1 MVIFNSYVKWPEGNI
16 NGWLQ
21 KLYIPWTN
29 PLILLTYIVG
39 RHPIYCGKPNSKQSH
54 WPTICWSLSSQIMWV
69 KQCHKPSPSHHHFY
83 RWYGYHSQSWVVY
96 GIVLP
101 IGKAMWIN
109 SKGMLWWLPKNRGTP
124 KSSILVRCSIINHPF
139 WGTPIPGT
147 PHMCLRCNQSGLQ
160 MVPFQSWLTCRK
172 SQCLVIS
179 PWLIL
184 WSNNA
189 MEHVENLWIHVA

>member
-1 MVIFNSYVKWPEGNI
+1 MYNCRNQQALNKRYNDDLFKWMQ
-16 NGWLQ
+16 WSCSTLFQ
-21 KLYIPWTN
+21 TN
-29 PLILLTYIVG
+29 PSWMLLINI
-39 RHPIYCGKPNSKQSH
+39 
-54 WPTICWSLSSQIMWV
+54 LSRQISRLMWV